1 MKLNRLRIAAA
12 VALIAANCTALA
24 QTYPAKTIRMVI
36 PFAAGGNT
44 DIIGRIF
51 APKMAEIIGQQI
63 IIDNRGGA
71 GGVIGTEIVMR
82 APPDGYTL
90 LMASAGHTI
99 NPAMIKKLPY
109 DSVKDFTPMGIVAD
123 VPTAFV
129 LHPSLPPKNLKEFV
143 ALAKARPNDI
153 FYSTAGIGT
162 VGHLS
167 AELLISTAKIKLTGV
182 HYKGSG
188 PSMTD
193 LVGGHIQMQFPSM
206 PAAVPYVA
214 SGRLRMIAQTG
225 EKRSPAA
232 PNVPTMIE
240 QGMKDFIVSSGFSMF
255 GPANTP
261 KPIVDRVNAAL
272 IQALKDPKVSKTL
285 LEQGAEPNGSSPDVH
300 DKFNRAEI
308 QKWIKVVRDAGIEA
322 Q

>member
-12 VALIAANCTALA
+12 VALIAANFAALA
-24 QTYPAKTIRMVI
+24 QNYPARTIRMVI

-51 APKMAEIIGQQI
+51 APKMAEILGQQI

-71 GGVIGTEIVMR
+71 GGAIGTEIVMR

-99 NPAMIKKLPY
+99 NPSMIKKLPY
-109 DSVKDFTPMGIVAD
+109 DSVRDFTPMGIVAD

-143 ALAKARPNDI
+143 ALAKVRPNDI

-188 PSMTD
+188 PAMTD

-214 SGRLRMIAQTG
+214 SNRLRMIAQTG

-232 PNVPTMIE
+232 PTVPTMIE

-261 KPIVDRVNAAL
+261 KAVVDRVNAAL

-285 LEQGAEPNGSSPDVH
+285 LEQGAEPNGSTPDVH

-308 QKWIKVVRDAGIEA
+308 QKWIQVVRAAGIEA